1 MSIQSSRTLPKP
13 VKEWAGRGLEF
24 TDGGLGIGDRFDWSV
39 VAKSS
44 LPGPGAYNCSEY
56 GDVAKWVPESCVPTK
71 QADARFTSAETHKM
85 GARRDMQKKADRQ
98 RPGPGTY
105 ELKGFAEEILQKC
118 NRRPRKQTDPAP
130 NETVAE
136 NPALAAA

>member
-1 MSIQSSRTLPKP
+1 
-13 VKEWAGRGLEF
+13 
-24 TDGGLGIGDRFDWSV
+24 
-39 VAKSS
+39 
-44 LPGPGAYNCSEY
+44 
-56 GDVAKWVPESCVPTK
+56 VPTK

-118 NRRPRKQTDPAP
+118 NRRPRKQPDPAP
-130 NETVAE
+130 DETVAA
-136 NPALAAA
+136 NPAMAAA